1 MTLIEYFPK
10 VFSINIHQITTSG
23 GKFNIFSGE
32 DTDKNTAQNA
42 PKHAISNL
50 PFPPNPLPLRRVS
63 PPYTCYIT

>member
-23 GKFNIFSGE
+23 GKFNIFSGD

-50 PFPPNPLPLRRVS
+50 PFPQTLFR
-63 PPYTCYIT
+63 